1 MTKCAT
7 VTCLEPAEYRV
18 SWPGQPS
25 SMCRLCMQ
33 RALGVAVVMG
43 FEVPVM
49 LLEEFYR
56 VTQETAQV
64 LDAATRLGAGRKP

>member
-1 MTKCAT
+1 
-7 VTCLEPAEYRV
+7 
-18 SWPGQPS
+18 
-25 SMCRLCMQ
+25 MCRLCMQ